1 MSDLKTILTSLAD
14 AFGPTGFE
22 GEVRGLFRKYAG
34 DHAEISY
41 DNLGGIIAR
50 HRGAATA
57 PKILLAAHLDEV
69 GLLVR
74 GILPNG
80 CLKVVPLG
88 SWWPPALLAQRMTIR
103 SRKGDLPGVIGAKP
117 PHYMSE
123 DEKTR
128 QPKIG
133 EFYIDVGTN
142 SREETEA
149 MGIMPGDP
157 VVPAVQAAS
166 LNNPDRLVGKAFD
179 DRAGCAILLQVLR
192 ELDGNHPNQVC
203 GAGTV
208 QEEVGAK
215 GARVISRLVEPDL
228 CLVLE
233 GAPADDFP
241 EAGSIIQGRVGGGP
255 QIRRFDPSMIA
266 NQALVD
272 LLVNEARGLQIPYQ
286 IAVREGGGT
295 DGSIIQLESGGGVP
309 TAVIGIPVRYAHS
322 HQGIVSLADV
332 EAAVKL
338 VKAVIYKL
346 NADLVNS
353 LKQNPWRL
361 G

>member
-1 MSDLKTILTSLAD
+1 MPDLKTILTTLAD
-14 AFGPTGFE
+14 AFGPSGFE
-22 GEVRGLFRKYAG
+22 GEVRGIFRDLAG
-34 DHAEISY
+34 ESAAIAY

-50 HRGAATA
+50 HAGTATA
-57 PKILLAAHLDEV
+57 PRILLAAHLDEV

-88 SWWPPALLAQRMTIR
+88 SWWPPALLAQRVLIR
-103 SRKGDLPGVIGAKP
+103 SRKGDLPGVVGAKP

-133 EFYIDVGTN
+133 EFYIDVGSN
-142 SREETEA
+142 GREETEA
-149 MGIMPGDP
+149 MGILPGDP
-157 VVPAVQAAS
+157 VVPAVQAVTM
-166 LNNPDRLVGKAFD
+166 NHPDRMLGKAFD

-192 ELDGNHPNQVC
+192 ELDGNHPNQVF

-208 QEEVGAK
+208 QEEVGAR

-255 QIRRFDPSMIA
+255 QIRRFDPSMMA

-272 LLVNEARGLQIPYQ
+272 LLIEEARALSIPYQ
-286 IAVREGGGT
+286 VAVREGGGT
-295 DGSIIQLESGGGVP
+295 DGSIIQLETGGGVP

-322 HQGIVSLADV
+322 HQGIVSLSDL

-338 VKAVIYKL
+338 VKAVVYKL
-346 NADLVNS
+346 NAELVTR
-353 LKQNPWRL
+353 LKQNPW
-361 G
+361 